1 MMATCTASL
10 KTSMAMDWRST
21 LVFHYGSNL
30 DARRLKQRCPDWDG
44 EGLVARLDGWGW
56 AIDKR
61 SDRYGG
67 CAGIRPA
74 ANSWTWGVVTHLS
87 DADLAALDTYEGVS
101 GGHYHRTEV
110 AVRSLRGARF
120 AALTYVPGDG
130 FRQEGLRANA
140 EYAAHIRAGLAH
152 WSLPEDWCRSLDRW
166 LLDAPP

>member
-1 MMATCTASL
+1 
-10 KTSMAMDWRST
+10 MAMDWRST
-21 LVFHYGSNL
+21 PVFHYGSNL

-87 DADLAALDTYEGVS
+87 DADLAALDTYVS
-101 GGHYHRTEV
+101 
-110 AVRSLRGARF
+110 
-120 AALTYVPGDG
+120 
-130 FRQEGLRANA
+130 
-140 EYAAHIRAGLAH
+140 AHIRAGLAH